1 MWSGVGDA
9 HIICLLTQEGD
20 HAHGA
25 RPGRATLSNVAHCLQ
40 RLCFL
45 VEKEKIRSLALP
57 AIATGVGGLAW
68 KDVKPVVWEKLS
80 GLTIPVFVYG
90 TYHSGVAAS
99 EPGA

>member
-1 MWSGVGDA
+1 
-9 HIICLLTQEGD
+9 
-20 HAHGA
+20 
-25 RPGRATLSNVAHCLQ
+25 
-40 RLCFL
+40 